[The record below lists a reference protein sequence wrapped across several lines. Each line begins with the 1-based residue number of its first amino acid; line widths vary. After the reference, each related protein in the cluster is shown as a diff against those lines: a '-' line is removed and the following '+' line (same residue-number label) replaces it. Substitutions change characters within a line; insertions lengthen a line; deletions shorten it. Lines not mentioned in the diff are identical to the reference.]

1 MPSFCICQAV
11 LQGGVQHIFVRQSAV
26 AQFAEVTADASG
38 TSFQV
43 FGSEGMPFQF
53 AFKLVVETFHLF
65 QSLGF
70 HIAQHIPV
78 EFQRV
83 RSTKALP

>member
-1 MPSFCICQAV
+1 
-11 LQGGVQHIFVRQSAV
+11 
-26 AQFAEVTADASG
+26 
-38 TSFQV
+38 
-43 FGSEGMPFQF
+43 MPFQF